1 MNIQKIREKD
11 LKFQIKTKYIYN
23 EPSVKGTATA
33 RNGGVATM
41 TNKPDTL
48 SGATA
53 TISGGAIS
61 TNVGAHSSP
70 VEIMKAKKS
79 AFVQV
84 AVFCSKATRDGP
96 DIRFSIRHRAGFG
109 HFSAIRYPAGYWISK
124 SGYRISG
131 KPDTG
136 NPANL
141 IFSNTFFSYLKN

>member
-109 HFSAIRYPAGYWISK
+109 HFSAIRYPAGCQISK
-124 SGYRISG
+124 TGYGITRY
-131 KPDTG
+131 
-136 NPANL
+136 PAR
-141 IFSNTFFSYLKN
+141 